1 MKALVI
7 SGGGSKGAFAGGV
20 AEYLIDEKNNNYD
33 MFLGTSTGSL
43 MVSHLALGKLYE
55 LKAIYTTISQR
66 KIFSNNPF
74 VVKTIHG
81 EKVVSINHLN
91 TVWNFINGR
100 KTFGESKNLRK
111 LIKKYVTE
119 SYFNRIVASEK
130 DVVITVSNLTSNVVE
145 YKSIKD
151 CTYLDF
157 CDWIWASCN
166 YVPFMSLMKK
176 DGCEYADGGFG
187 CLVPIREAILRG
199 ATEVDAIILE
209 TEVTQLNR
217 MPSKNPF
224 SLLTNVIEFMMDH
237 VERHNVTI
245 GKLQAKHNNVKLNL
259 YYTPTVLTTN
269 SLIFNKKLMTK
280 WWQYGFNYAK
290 NEHFEMNKL
299 KD

>member
-7 SGGGSKGAFAGGV
+7 SGGGSKGAFGGGV
-20 AEYLIDEKNNNYD
+20 AEYLIEEKNKKYD
-33 MFLGTSTGSL
+33 LFLGTSTGSL
-43 MVSHLALGKLYE
+43 MVSHLALGKLHE
-55 LKAIYTTISQR
+55 LKAIYTTVTQR

-74 VVKTIHG
+74 VVKTVHG
-81 EKVVSINHLN
+81 EKVVTINHLN
-91 TVWNFINGR
+91 TLWNFINGR

-111 LIKKYVTE
+111 FIRKYITE
-119 SYFNRIVASEK
+119 SYFNQIKASDK
-130 DVVITVSNLTSNVVE
+130 DVIITVSNFTLNDVE

-151 CTYLDF
+151 CDYLDF

-166 YVPFMSLMKK
+166 YVPFMSLLKK
-176 DGCEYADGGFG
+176 NGCEYADGGFG

-224 SLLTNVIEFMMDH
+224 ALLSTVMEFMLDH

-245 GKLQAKHNNVKLNL
+245 GKLQAKNDNVKLNL

-269 SLIFNKKLMTK
+269 SLIFNKKLMKK
-280 WWQYGFNYAK
+280 WWRYGFNHAK
-290 NEHFEMNKL
+290 KENLAMNKL